1 MAGDA
6 AAMQAW
12 IACRISETR
21 FLAEEARAVVHDIE
35 DRVVLDATVQL
46 AQDLERFAA
55 RLAARLAEVDSIK
68 PVSPTGTTR

>member
-6 AAMQAW
+6 AAMHAW

-21 FLAEEARAVVHDIE
+21 SLAEEARAVAYDIE

-46 AQDLERFAA
+46 AKDLERFAA

-68 PVSPTGTTR
+68 PVSPTGTTQ